1 MDKSELKALIAM
13 AEERVAEQD
22 KWAPNGY
29 WRLVKALDDAKMVN
43 NSTAATTQKKV
54 NGAAAKL
61 NKAINTMRP
70 GNLAEMEDLRP
81 LTGLLRRAGTPD
93 ESTSAE
99 LKEAVEYAN
108 MVVKYVTDGSGT
120 HDMITTAVDKLR
132 NAMKQ

>member
-1 MDKSELKALIAM
+1 M

-132 NAMKQ
+132 KAMKQ

>member
-1 MDKSELKALIAM
+1 
-13 AEERVAEQD
+13 
-22 KWAPNGY
+22 
-29 WRLVKALDDAKMVN
+29 
-43 NSTAATTQKKV
+43 
-54 NGAAAKL
+54 
-61 NKAINTMRP
+61 MRP

-120 HDMITTAVDKLR
+120 HDMISTAVDKLR
-132 NAMKQ
+132 KAMKQ